1 MQKVHKRSYSCNR
14 NGFVIRGIE
23 YKTEDNTGIPVI
35 MSHAFL
41 MNQRIMKKYAVE
53 LAEQGYVVFTYDFC
67 GGAIFGKSDG
77 KFSDMTIDTE
87 KEDLICVINYVKTL
101 SYINIQ
107 RLILFG
113 ASQGG
118 FVSCLITADLKDKVD
133 KLILIYPALCIP
145 DDAKKGRMQTIE
157 FDPENIEQTF
167 KRKMFKLSPEY
178 PKSAI
183 YINIYEEIKRI
194 SCPIFIVHGNK
205 DEVVDLSY
213 AQKALELSQNEFS
226 DLKIIEGAGHGFNR
240 KQFRIAIKYVL
251 EYLS

>member
-1 MQKVHKRSYSCNR
+1 MPKVQRRSYSCKR
-14 NGFVIRGIE
+14 NGFVIRGME
-23 YKTEDNTGIPVI
+23 YKAEKNTGIPVI

-41 MNQRIMKKYAVE
+41 MNQKVMKKYAVE
-53 LAEQGYVVFTYDFC
+53 LARQGYVVFTYDFC
-67 GGAIFGKSDG
+67 GGAIFSKSDG
-77 KFSDMTIDTE
+77 DFSDMTIDTE

-101 SYINIQ
+101 NDIDIR

-118 FVSCLITADLKDKVD
+118 FVSCLVAAELKEKID
-133 KLILIYPALCIP
+133 KLVLIYPAFCIP
-145 DDAKKGRMQTIE
+145 DDAKKGKMMTIE

-183 YINIYEEIKRI
+183 RIDIYEEIKKI
-194 SCPIFIVHGNK
+194 SCPMLIIHGDQDK
-205 DEVVDLSY
+205 IVDLGY
-213 AQKALELSQNEFS
+213 AQKALETSKNERS

-240 KQFRIAIKYVL
+240 KQFKTAMKYVFD
-251 EYLS
+251 YFI